1 MIYEILSK
9 KLIHFTFH
17 PYAIGVCIFT
27 INKTMTMNPP
37 IYNANVKR

>member
-1 MIYEILSK
+1 MKYYQK
-9 KLIHFTFH
+9 AH
-17 PYAIGVCIFT
+17 PLHISSLRIGVCIFT